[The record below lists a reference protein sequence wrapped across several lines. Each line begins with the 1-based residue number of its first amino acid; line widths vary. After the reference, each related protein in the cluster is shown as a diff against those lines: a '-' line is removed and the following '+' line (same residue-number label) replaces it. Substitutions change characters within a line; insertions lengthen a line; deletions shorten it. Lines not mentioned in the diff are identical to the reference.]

1 MDSGEVQ
8 RGRERLLAGGF
19 RPVPVYTNEKRPFGF
34 AWTKVARDGRNINI
48 DPRALNT
55 GILCDGLRAIDI
67 DIDDDGIATQVAA
80 IAREH
85 FGEAPERYR
94 ENSPR
99 RLLVY
104 RAENGEPGK
113 KSVTS
118 ATMLNDDGKPSK
130 VEILGNG
137 QQFVAYGVHP
147 SGAEMHWRIRSIAD
161 MNRDELP
168 IVGEDQIDAFLAI
181 VGPFI
186 GAEIT
191 ERKSPPDAPNSGNET
206 ATTAIFPAVGNHP
219 SERSIDELHDLLFS
233 IPPDCG
239 YDEWH
244 QALMA
249 VHAETG
255 GSGQGLA
262 LVDDWSSRGSKY
274 RGRKEIE
281 TKWRSFKRAGVTGG
295 TLAVLA
301 ERYGADLS
309 EIALRHME
317 KVEVPQSVIDS
328 ADAMLARHLDRVA
341 ADVTSDPLPVAPD
354 SQFSTGGDWTQPGG
368 LLQDIADW
376 IESTSRRPNRPLAV
390 AAAIGVV
397 GTVCGRHIAGPTIS
411 GTHLYI
417 ICIGDT
423 SVGKDRPLKAAK
435 QILVGSGLPQLS
447 VTGKFMSASAVENT
461 VADHPCAL
469 AVVDEIGSALFAK
482 MSHRRASTHESAIAN
497 ALRELWSSSF
507 DIFQT
512 SARAQEQ
519 GREIM
524 SPAFSIFGAST
535 VSEFYNSLGQGV
547 VENGLLNRFLII
559 RAAKRAKPVEVDPEA
574 LMSVPKN
581 IADGLLNLL
590 PTDGGN
596 METGAAVFVPTSQ
609 RKPLV
614 VPWVSDEVRKAFTYF
629 DNDLLERMDADPE
642 IAPYLG
648 RAAEMTIRLATIY
661 AVSRFGRHAAE
672 ITRDA
677 LEWGMALATES
688 AQTMMDDIR
697 EQIVENDHQARY
709 KLVEKII
716 RDAGTIRHRDIGK
729 KINGRISR
737 LDLTNI
743 LLSLCD
749 AGKAVEKPG
758 ENGKGKTYQ
767 WVKGTR

>member
-1 MDSGEVQ
+1 MADTTAPNLETAL
-8 RGRERLLAGGF
+8 RLA
-19 RPVPVYTNEKRPFGF
+19 RSGF
-34 AWTKVARDGRNINI
+34 AVFPCESGGDKAKQPKPFIKWRDVSTT
-48 DPRALNT
+48 DET
-55 GILCDGLRAIDI
+55 AIIKWWQKWPD
-67 DIDDDGIATQVAA
+67 AA
-80 IAREH
+80 IGLDLAKSGLVVIDCDRH
-85 FGEAPERYR
+85 GEADGVEAYGALIAKNNYDHSRDRIVATPNKGTHFFYR
-94 ENSPR
+94 Q
-99 RLLVY
+99 
-104 RAENGEPGK
+104 
-113 KSVTS
+113 
-118 ATMLNDDGKPSK
+118 PSGQQ
-130 VEILGNG
+130 LGNG
-137 QQFVAYGVHP
+137 R
-147 SGAEMHWRIRSIAD
+147 GALPPGIDVRGAGGYVIAPGTVMQDGRLYEVLGDIADAPVMPDWLAQIIAERKKPDMGNPISTTSASPTPMDAERSIA
-161 MNRDELP
+161 
-168 IVGEDQIDAFLAI
+168 
-181 VGPFI
+181 
-186 GAEIT
+186 EI
-191 ERKSPPDAPNSGNET
+191 R
-206 ATTAIFPAVGNHP
+206 
-219 SERSIDELHDLLFS
+219 DLLFC
-233 IPPDCG
+233 IPSDCG
-239 YDEWH
+239 YDEWY

-249 VHAETG
+249 VHAETS
-255 GSGQGLA
+255 GSGQGLDLA
-262 LVDDWSSRGSKY
+262 DDWSSRGSKY

-281 TKWRSFKRAGVTGG
+281 TKWRSFKRSGVTGS
-295 TLAVLA
+295 TLAELA
-301 ERYGADLS
+301 RRYGADLS

-317 KVEVPQSVIDS
+317 QVEVPQSVIDS
-328 ADAMLARHLDRVA
+328 ASAMLSRHLERRA
-341 ADVTSDPLPVAPD
+341 AEAEAEALPVARD
-354 SQFSTGGDWTQPGG
+354 SQFSTGGDWTRPGG

-376 IESTSRRPNRPLAV
+376 IEATSRRPNRPLAV

-411 GTHLYI
+411 GTHLYL

-423 SVGKDRPLKAAK
+423 AIGKDRPLKAAK

-461 VADHPCAL
+461 VAEHPCAL

-535 VSEFYNSLGQGV
+535 VSEFYNSLGSGV

-559 RAAKRAKPVEVDPEA
+559 RAAKRAKPVEVDPDA
-574 LMSVPKN
+574 LMEVPKE
-581 IADGLLNLL
+581 IAEGLLNLL

-614 VPWVSDEVRKAFTYF
+614 VPWASDAVRQAFTDF

-661 AVSRFGRHAAE
+661 AVSRYGRYAD
-672 ITRDA
+672 IKMDA

-709 KLVEKII
+709 KLVEKIV
-716 RDAGTIRHRDIGK
+716 RDAGTIRHRDIGRK
-729 KINGRISR
+729 LNGRISR
-737 LDLTNI
+737 LDLANI

-749 AGKAVEKPG
+749 AGKAVEKTG

-767 WVKGTR
+767 WVKGTG

>member
-1 MDSGEVQ
+1 MADTTAPNLETAL
-8 RGRERLLAGGF
+8 RLA
-19 RPVPVYTNEKRPFGF
+19 RSGF
-34 AWTKVARDGRNINI
+34 AVFPCESGGDKAKQPKPFIKWRDVSTTDDTAIIKWWQKWPDAAIGLDLAKSGLVVIDCDRHGEDDGVEAYGALISEHGYDHARDPIV
-48 DPRALNT
+48 
-55 GILCDGLRAIDI
+55 
-67 DIDDDGIATQVAA
+67 ATPNKGT
-80 IAREH
+80 H
-85 FGEAPERYR
+85 FFYR
-94 ENSPR
+94 Q
-99 RLLVY
+99 
-104 RAENGEPGK
+104 
-113 KSVTS
+113 
-118 ATMLNDDGKPSK
+118 PSGQQ
-130 VEILGNG
+130 LGNG
-137 QQFVAYGVHP
+137 RGALPPGIDVRGAGGYVIAPGTVMQDGRLYEVFGDIADAPVMPDWLTSIIAERKSVQEDRN
-147 SGAEMHWRIRSIAD
+147 SGISEPKTGHFEPRGNQSSDRSIA
-161 MNRDELP
+161 
-168 IVGEDQIDAFLAI
+168 
-181 VGPFI
+181 
-186 GAEIT
+186 EI
-191 ERKSPPDAPNSGNET
+191 R
-206 ATTAIFPAVGNHP
+206 
-219 SERSIDELHDLLFS
+219 DLLFC
-233 IPPDCG
+233 IPSDCG
-239 YDEWH
+239 YDEWY

-255 GSGQGLA
+255 GSGQGLD

-281 TKWRSFKRAGVTGG
+281 TKWRSFKRSGVTGS
-295 TLAVLA
+295 TLAELA
-301 ERYGADLS
+301 RRYGADLS

-317 KVEVPQSVIDS
+317 QVEVPQSVVDS
-328 ADAMLARHLDRVA
+328 ANAMLSRHLERRA
-341 ADVTSDPLPVAPD
+341 AEVEADALPVARD
-354 SQFSTGGDWTQPGG
+354 SQFSTGGDWTRPGG

-411 GTHLYI
+411 GTHLYL

-423 SVGKDRPLKAAK
+423 AIGKDRPLKAAK

-535 VSEFYNSLGQGV
+535 VAEFYNSLGSGV

-574 LMSVPKN
+574 LMDVPKE
-581 IADGLLNLL
+581 IAEGLLKLL
-590 PTDGGN
+590 PMDGQN
-596 METGAAVFVPTSQ
+596 MEIGAAVFSPTCQ

-614 VPWVSDEVRKAFTYF
+614 VPWASDAVRQAFTDF
-629 DNDLLERMDADPE
+629 DNDLLDRMDSDPE

-661 AVSRFGRHAAE
+661 AVSRFGRFAE

-697 EQIVENDHQARY
+697 EQIVENDHQAKY
-709 KLVEKII
+709 KLVEKIV
-716 RDAGTIRHRDIGK
+716 RDAGMIRHRDIGK

-737 LDLTNI
+737 IDLANI

-767 WVKGTR
+767 WVKGTG